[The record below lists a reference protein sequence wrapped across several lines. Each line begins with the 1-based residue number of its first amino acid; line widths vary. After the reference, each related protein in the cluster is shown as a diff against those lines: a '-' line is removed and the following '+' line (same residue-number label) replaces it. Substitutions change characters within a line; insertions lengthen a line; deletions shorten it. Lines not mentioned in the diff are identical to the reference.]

1 MKHMRRFLLSM
12 GVGILLTSVG
22 VLIGCTGSSKTEK
35 KASTAQSGDVALSGD
50 ASVAVVSS
58 LGEEDYSWEFTE
70 APSRAVS
77 LSHFTTE
84 MMLSLGLEARM
95 AGTAWA
101 DTEILPEFQ
110 AAYNGI
116 AILSERY
123 PSREV
128 FLNAAPDF
136 VTGWAS
142 AFSEKNFPPDFL
154 EQNRIPFYLPR
165 VEYGGASMESVY
177 EDLTLLGRI
186 FHVEDRAAQVIADM
200 RNRIAGINQLV
211 AALPPVT
218 VFIYDS
224 GEDAPYTAGDSLPSD
239 LIRLAG
245 GKNIYGE
252 EPKKWLTVQWESV
265 AEQDPEW
272 IIIMRYSSSDN
283 VQAKVDFLKNNPALQ
298 GISAVRNDRIF
309 ILGLSDVTGGPRNPG
324 AVETMARQFHPG
336 AFR

>member
-1 MKHMRRFLLSM
+1 
-12 GVGILLTSVG
+12 VV
-22 VLIGCTGSSKTEK
+22 
-35 KASTAQSGDVALSGD
+35 
-50 ASVAVVSS
+50 VVSR
-58 LGEEDYSWEFTE
+58 LGEQDYSWEFTE

-84 MMLSLGLEARM
+84 MMLALGLEGRM

-101 DTEILPEFQ
+101 DTEILPEYQ
-110 AAYNGI
+110 AAYHGI
-116 AILSERY
+116 PILSERY

-136 VTGWAS
+136 VSGWAS

-177 EDLTLLGRI
+177 EDLSLLGRI
-186 FHVEDRAAQVIADM
+186 FRVEERAASVIADM
-200 RNRIAGINQLV
+200 RGRIAGINRQV
-211 AALPPVT
+211 AALPPVR

-283 VQAKVDFLKNNPALQ
+283 VQTKVDFLKNNPALQ

-324 AVETMARQFHPG
+324 AVEAMARQFHPE

>member
-1 MKHMRRFLLSM
+1 MKQMRRFLFGAGLC
-12 GVGILLTSVG
+12 ILLGSVAA
-22 VLIGCTGSSKTEK
+22 LSACTGSSKTEG
-35 KASTAQSGDVALSGD
+35 KAPAPQSGGVSR
-50 ASVAVVSS
+50 VVVSR
-58 LGEEDYSWEFTE
+58 LGEQDYSLEFAE
-70 APSRAVS
+70 APSRALS

-84 MMLSLGLEARM
+84 MMLALGLEERM

-110 AAYNGI
+110 AAYQGI
-116 AILSERY
+116 PILSERY

-128 FLNAAPDF
+128 FLNADPDF
-136 VTGWAS
+136 VTGWSS

-154 EQNRIPFYLPR
+154 EENHIPFYVPR

-177 EDLTLLGRI
+177 EDFTLLGRI
-186 FHVEDRAAQVIADM
+186 FRVEDRAARVISDM
-200 RNRIAGINQLV
+200 RDRIAGISQKV

-224 GEDAPYTAGDSLPSD
+224 GEDAPYTAGASLPSD

-283 VQAKVDFLKNNPALQ
+283 VQTKVDFLKNNPALQ

-309 ILGLSDVTGGPRNPG
+309 TLGLSDVTGGPRNPG
-324 AVETMARQFHPG
+324 AVEAMARQFHPE